1 MYKILTGIFLLT
13 SIFFAYLWFDT
24 TRSSEIDTF
33 TKDAATSAVSELPY
47 RIEDV
52 TLSFDSFHS
61 EGSEKERFYTETL
74 LTRSLQQ
81 LTGYQRL
88 LNAAERSNEL
98 KKGYF
103 RDYSN
108 ELFKLRSVITTESF
122 EDEYSDKV
130 DDITAALK
138 QLHTDVQYIV
148 EKDSFTVSDKEKM
161 EALTETIR
169 SFNDKFLS

>member
-13 SIFFAYLWFDT
+13 TLVFAYLWFDT

-33 TKDAATSAVSELPY
+33 TRDAATSAVSELPF

-52 TLSFDSFHS
+52 TLSFESFHS
-61 EGSEKERFYTETL
+61 EEDEKAKFYAETL

-81 LTGYQRL
+81 LTGNQRL
-88 LNAAERSNEL
+88 LNAAERSKEL
-98 KKGYF
+98 EKGWF

-122 EDEYSDKV
+122 EDEESDKV
-130 DDITAALK
+130 KEITVALK
-138 QLHTDVQYIV
+138 QIHTDVQYIV

-169 SFNDKFLS
+169 SFNDKFL

>member
-1 MYKILTGIFLLT
+1 MYKIFTGIFLLT
-13 SIFFAYLWFDT
+13 SIIFAYLWFDT

-33 TKDAATSAVSELPY
+33 TRDAATSAVSELPF

-52 TLSFDSFHS
+52 TLSFESFHS
-61 EGSEKERFYTETL
+61 EKDEKAKFYAETL

-81 LTGYQRL
+81 LTGNQRL

-98 KKGYF
+98 ENGYF

-108 ELFKLRSVITTESF
+108 ELFKLRSVITKESF
-122 EDEYSDKV
+122 KNEESDKIEE
-130 DDITAALK
+130 ITTALK
-138 QLHTDVQYIV
+138 QIHTDVKYII
-148 EKDSFTVSDKEKM
+148 EKESFTVSDKEKM

-169 SFNDKFLS
+169 SFNDQFL